1 MAREAAPGAG
11 ETAAKKFVRLPTFL
25 ERGFLN
31 LANEVTAKRICCLC
45 GTCAAFCDKIEIG
58 ESEEGK
64 QEPIFVEDYDTVCGL
79 CYTFCP
85 RTFLPL
91 EDIERR
97 IFGTPHRRAEE
108 GPLGVYRSVYAVRAR
123 RGEILEQAQ
132 DGGAVTA
139 LLAYALETGLLD
151 CAVITTSD
159 EQWRPKT
166 KIARTYEELLEG
178 TGTKYTL
185 YPSVTGVRDAL
196 NAGCEKI
203 GFAGLPCQIQGLR
216 KVQTAKQP
224 YDLGIEKMKLMIGLF
239 CMENFTPELLDH
251 VAKKSRSGS
260 MSGISKF
267 EIRGKDLFL
276 FLYGRERQGIP
287 LSEIKDYI
295 GDGCRVCMDYTAELA
310 DLSVGSVGSE
320 EGWSTVLVRTELGET
335 VLKGALNSGY
345 LEATKIARNEL
356 ESIQK
361 LAKRKKES
369 NAKRRP

>member
-1 MAREAAPGAG
+1 MAREAVPNVG
-11 ETAAKKFVRLPTFL
+11 ETAAKKYVRLPTFL
-25 ERGFLN
+25 ERGFMN

-64 QEPIFVEDYDTVCGL
+64 QEPVFVEDYDSVCGL

-85 RTFLPL
+85 RTFLPQ
-91 EDIERR
+91 EEIERR
-97 IFGTPHRRAEE
+97 LFGTIRRRAEDE
-108 GPLGVYRSVYAVRAR
+108 LLGVYRSVYAARAR
-123 RGEILEQAQ
+123 RVEILEHAQ

-166 KIARTYEELLEG
+166 KIARTSKELLEG
-178 TGTKYTL
+178 AGTKYTL

-203 GFAGLPCQIQGLR
+203 GFVGLPCQIQGLR
-216 KVQTAKQP
+216 KVQTANQP
-224 YDLGIEKMKLMIGLF
+224 YDLGIEKVKLMIGLF
-239 CMENFTPELLDH
+239 CMENFTPELLDY
-251 VAKKSRSGS
+251 VAKQRSGGS
-260 MSGISKF
+260 MSRIRKF

-276 FLYGRERQGIP
+276 YDQERQGIP
-287 LSEIKDYI
+287 LREIKDYI
-295 GDGCRVCMDYTAELA
+295 GDGCLVCMDYTAELA

-320 EGWSTVLVRTELGET
+320 EGWSTILVRTEQGET

-369 NAKRRP
+369 NAKRRW

>member
-1 MAREAAPGAG
+1 MVEEATPDAG
-11 ETAAKKFVRLPTFL
+11 VTAAKKFVRLPALL

-31 LANEVTAKRICCLC
+31 LANDVTARRICCLC

-58 ESEEGK
+58 ETEEGK

-85 RTFLPL
+85 RTFLPR
-91 EDIERR
+91 EEIERR
-97 IFGTPHRRAEE
+97 LFGALHRRAEDE
-108 GPLGVYRSVYAVRAR
+108 PLGIYRSVYAARAKR
-123 RGEILEQAQ
+123 AEMLERAQ

-139 LLAYALETGLLD
+139 LLAYALEKGLLD

-166 KIARTYEELLEG
+166 IIARTCNELLKG
-178 TGTKYTL
+178 AGTKYTL

-203 GFAGLPCQIQGLR
+203 GFVGLPCQIQGLR
-216 KVQTAKQP
+216 KVQTANQP
-224 YDLGIEKMKLMIGLF
+224 YDLGVQKVKLMIGLF
-239 CMENFTPELLDH
+239 CMENFTPELLDY
-251 VAKKSRSGS
+251 VAKQSRGGTV
-260 MSGISKF
+260 SGISKF

-276 FLYGRERQGIP
+276 YEKERQEIP
-287 LSEIKDYI
+287 LDEIKDYI

-320 EGWSTVLVRTELGET
+320 EGWSTVLVRTAQGEA
-335 VLKGALNSGY
+335 VLKGALDSGY
-345 LEATKIARNEL
+345 IEATKIARNEL
-356 ESIQK
+356 DSIRK

-369 NAKRRP
+369 SARRQL

>member
-31 LANEVTAKRICCLC
+31 LANEVTEKRICCLC

-64 QEPIFVEDYDTVCGL
+64 QEPLFVEDYDTVCGL

-85 RTFLPL
+85 RTFLPR

-97 IFGTPHRRAEE
+97 LFGTPHRRAEE
-108 GPLGVYRSVYAVRAR
+108 DPLGVYRSAYAVRAR

-132 DGGAVTA
+132 DGGVVTA
-139 LLAYALETGLLD
+139 LLAYALETGSLD
-151 CAVITTSD
+151 CAAITTSD
-159 EQWRPKT
+159 EEWRPKT
-166 KIARTYEELLEG
+166 KIARTYAELLEG
-178 TGTKYTL
+178 AGTKYTL

-196 NAGCEKI
+196 NEGCEKI
-203 GFAGLPCQIQGLR
+203 GFVGLPCQIQGLR

-224 YDLGIEKMKLMIGLF
+224 YDLGIEKVKLMIGLF

-260 MSGISKF
+260 VSGISKF

-276 FLYGRERQGIP
+276 YDQERQGIP
-287 LSEIKDYI
+287 LNEIKDYI
-295 GDGCRVCMDYTAELA
+295 GDGCLVCMDYTAELA
-310 DLSVGSVGSE
+310 DLSVGSVGSD
-320 EGWSTVLVRTELGET
+320 EGWSTVLVRTAQGEA

-345 LEATKIARNEL
+345 LEATEIARNEL
-356 ESIQK
+356 DSIRK

-369 NAKRRP
+369 NAKRRL